1 MKRANLSNLLF
12 ASVSLTEPGKKLTDQ
27 LALMSLPTTRAT
39 PIRELLQNQSN
50 VLSLNYYQVPQ
61 PSSDEAAWWQGPGTS
76 LANGPKN
83 FLILATGYPKGL
95 LPMSELLMLGD
106 RKLTVN
112 PFDSPEASS
121 LSSSPSTSD
130 EELYNDA
137 FGLQSPKGLVA
148 ARLRKPP
155 PPPPPRQP
163 G

>member
-1 MKRANLSNLLF
+1 
-12 ASVSLTEPGKKLTDQ
+12 
-27 LALMSLPTTRAT
+27 MSLPTTRAT

-50 VLSLNYYQVPQ
+50 VHLLNYDQVPQ
-61 PSSDEAAWWQGPGTS
+61 PSSDEAAWWLGPGTS

-83 FLILATGYPKGL
+83 ILIPVLGYPKGL
-95 LPMSELLMLGD
+95 VPMSEFLMLGD
-106 RKLTVN
+106 RKLRVN

-137 FGLQSPKGLVA
+137 LGLRSPKGSVTA
-148 ARLRKPP
+148 HLRKPP